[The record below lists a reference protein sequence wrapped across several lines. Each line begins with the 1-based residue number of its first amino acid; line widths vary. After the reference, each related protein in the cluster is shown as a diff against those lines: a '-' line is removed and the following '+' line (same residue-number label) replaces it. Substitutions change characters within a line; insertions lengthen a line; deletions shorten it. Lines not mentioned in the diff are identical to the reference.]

1 MSDNPNTLLEAEIEF
16 ADTGE
21 TATLELATLKR
32 WQNFE
37 TYFTEDVCKIRAVTY
52 SESPEMLDSVFADI
66 DVDEME
72 VVVGDS
78 TKDYR
83 ESLRGKEQLA
93 ARLERLQR
101 EERLQ
106 IVLPAINNNEV
117 HSKLYILEHEDGT
130 RTNIVGSPNL
140 SKKAWK
146 STYQKNVI
154 VVFYTDGG
162 QRLDAVFEEW
172 YEEMRDYGEVFMEDL
187 TERVEEL
194 PEEKQEEEVH
204 AWIAGRTTSE
214 SEEAEVE
221 QALTERLDEANVRKA
236 TIIGNFEEEEADL
249 TVSITE
255 DEEESDV
262 QISQTLQGYE
272 NVPNDWKDEFRS
284 LDGSI
289 EGSELRASPG
299 AVSQHAKEK
308 FGAPKMWFTDDDQL
322 VLQTPDDL
330 QLELMREVPDDPE
343 RVDAALEQLEE
354 YFEAVD
360 KFGKTAHPV
369 AVKAQMFEAI
379 IWFFWAPFANRYAS
393 VYKNRGID
401 LDKFLPSLYIYGEPG
416 SGKGT
421 LARYAFHM
429 LSDGHVSEPED
440 GDKLNTTT
448 LRSVR
453 RVDSVF
459 PVVFDDMNP
468 SDIDTEAYLNFRQK
482 HWTGDADFPAL
493 AFISNDNLP
502 RSRIQ
507 HRAKTLYLDVQ
518 FEQTHKTAEYASK
531 LTERSNPL
539 FTWFTQEFRDRD
551 IVIREEDD
559 DTLAEARNVFAD
571 LYERAGRELPEY
583 FPKRPA
589 EEKYDLGKYLWQDA
603 VDGNLVEFQRRNGK
617 LVAKFDESL
626 SVYSSVREYARSLP
640 NEARASNDGHQVIIK
655 EEDAVEDWFPFAINE
670 GDRGFLSRILS

>member
-1 MSDNPNTLLEAEIEF
+1 MSDNPNTVLEAEVEF
-16 ADTGE
+16 LDTGE

-32 WQNFE
+32 WQNFQ
-37 TYFTEDVCKIRAVTY
+37 TYFTEDVRGIRAVTY
-52 SESPEMLDSVFADI
+52 SESPEMLDRVFEAI

-72 VVVGDS
+72 VVVGDH

-101 EERLQ
+101 EDRLQ
-106 IVLPAINNNEV
+106 IVLPALNNNEV
-117 HSKLYILEHEDGT
+117 HSKLYILEHDDGT

-140 SKKAWK
+140 SEKAWE
-146 STYQKNVI
+146 SVYQKNVI
-154 VVFYTDGG
+154 VVFRTDGD
-162 QRLDAVFEEW
+162 QRLDAVFDEW
-172 YEEMRDYGEVFMEDL
+172 YAEMRDYGDVFMEDL

-194 PEEKQEEEVH
+194 PDDEQQEEVH
-204 AWIAGRTTSE
+204 AWIAGRTTSK

-221 QALTERLDEANVRKA
+221 QALTDRLEEANVRKA
-236 TIIGNFEEEEADL
+236 TIVGDFEDEEADL
-249 TVSITE
+249 TVSITD
-255 DEEESDV
+255 DEEASDV
-262 QISQTLQGYE
+262 HISQSLQGYE
-272 NVPNDWKDEFRS
+272 DVPSEWRDEFRS

-289 EGSELRASPG
+289 EGNELRASPG
-299 AVSQHAKEK
+299 AVSRHSKEK
-308 FGAPKMWFTDDDQL
+308 FGAPKMWFTDDDRL
-322 VLQTPDDL
+322 VLQTPDNL
-330 QLELMREVPDDPE
+330 QLDLMREVPNDPE
-343 RVDAALEQLEE
+343 RVDTALAQLEE

-360 KFGKTAHPV
+360 KFGKTDHPT

-379 IWFFWAPFANRYAS
+379 IWFFWAPFINRYAS
-393 VYKNRGID
+393 VYKSRGID

-421 LARYAFHM
+421 LSRYAFHM
-429 LSDGHVSEPED
+429 LSDGYVSEPED
-440 GDKLNTTT
+440 GDNLTTTT

-459 PVVFDDMNP
+459 PVVFDDINP

-507 HRAKTLYLDVQ
+507 HRAKTLYLDIQ
-518 FEQTHKTAEYASK
+518 FQQTHKTAEYASN

-539 FTWFTQEFRDRD
+539 FTWFAHEFRDRD

-571 LYERAGRELPEY
+571 LYELAGRERPDY
-583 FPKRPA
+583 FPNRPA
-589 EEKYDLGKYLWQDA
+589 EEEYDLGKYLWQDA
-603 VDGNLVEFQRRNGK
+603 VDGDLVDFQRRNGK
-617 LVAKFDESL
+617 LVAEFDESL
-626 SVYSSVREYARSLP
+626 GVYSSVREYARCLP

-655 EEDAVEDWFPFAINE
+655 EEAAVEDWFPFSVGASD
-670 GDRGFLSRILS
+670 GLLARLLG